1 MGAET
6 ENTSD
11 QFSGRL
17 GLIFATIGAA
27 IGTGNIWRFPRMV
40 GANGAFPFSYPTV
53 EEGGNYYELSIPYRA
68 AFGDA
73 VLSILMF
80 LVIATMVWGGLGFTL
95 REMFSEDDR
104 ILGMPEE
111 VQPQPTTIL
120 EKGK

>member
-1 MGAET
+1 M
-6 ENTSD
+6 
-11 QFSGRL
+11 
-17 GLIFATIGAA
+17 
-27 IGTGNIWRFPRMV
+27 
-40 GANGAFPFSYPTV
+40 
-53 EEGGNYYELSIPYRA
+53 SIPYRA

-111 VQPQPTTIL
+111 ARPEATKIPQ
-120 EKGK
+120 KGK